1 MTDKEKE
8 KHIKWLDKM
17 IAKCKAI
24 RKQYSKSKDRTQWC
38 LIRGKELA
46 HIEMKRRIKNGK

>member
-46 HIEMKRRIKNGK
+46 HIEMKKRIKNS